1 MNDPGEALRARL
13 RSALDPENKQTKIDI
28 TAGELGECRKE
39 AEKLGFNYS
48 KLLAE
53 VCTSISAERKKSR

>member
-13 RSALDPENKQTKIDI
+13 RRALDPENKQTKVDI
-28 TAGELGECRKE
+28 TAGELGACRKE
-39 AEKLGFNYS
+39 AERLGLNYS

-53 VCTSISAERKKSR
+53 VCTSISSERKKPR